1 MRITVDQD
9 TCAATGGCVHLA
21 PDVFIIGDDGLLQV
35 LRESPDDAMRESV
48 LRAAELCPTGA
59 ITVED

>member
-21 PDVFIIGDDGLLQV
+21 PGVFAIGEDGLLHV
-35 LRESPDDAMRESV
+35 LRESPDDSMRGAV